1 MKKMSFNNIVEEK
14 IRNIIVDKKLIQKEV
29 DFQDDLV
36 NLGLN
41 SIKMVELVV
50 YIEDM
55 FQFEFSLDDL
65 KLENFKSIETLSKI
79 VIGHIE
85 K

>member
-1 MKKMSFNNIVEEK
+1 MSFNNIVEEK